1 MPVAD
6 NSAHITATECSDM
19 GICDGTT
26 GECECVDGFEG
37 GACEYLSCP
46 GDPACNAHGECMS
59 MSLLAENAALNGDA
73 TEYTYGATANSPQTW
88 DSEKVQ
94 GCRCDPGY
102 FGYDC
107 SLLSCP
113 YGDDPLTKYSQ
124 KNVPQANERQK
135 ITCSASD
142 DDDTAGTR
150 RHTLGGFDSYW

>member
-1 MPVAD
+1 
-6 NSAHITATECSDM
+6 M
-19 GICDGTT
+19 GICDRTT
-26 GECECVDGFEG
+26 GECGCVDGFEG

-135 ITCSASD
+135 ITCSAND

-150 RHTLGGFDSYW
+150 RHTLGGFDSYS